1 MHDPLNSIAFI
12 TGAAHDPFGYY
23 NMSIQPSHT
32 IHPDLILSHLHS
44 GFWKKIVTLS
54 RVIGIITREFYTK
67 KIGFKL
73 LGDNIKVFY

>member
-1 MHDPLNSIAFI
+1 LNIIAFI

-23 NMSIQPSHT
+23 NLSIQPSHT
-32 IHPDLILSHLHS
+32 IHPYLIITFTLKILE
-44 GFWKKIVTLS
+44 KIVTLS

>member
-1 MHDPLNSIAFI
+1 MTPS
-12 TGAAHDPFGYY
+12 
-23 NMSIQPSHT
+23 NMLCFSPCSPMNNNIEPMPTHT
-32 IHPDLILSHLHS
+32 IHPYLILSHLHY

-54 RVIGIITREFYTK
+54 RVIGIITREFYTM